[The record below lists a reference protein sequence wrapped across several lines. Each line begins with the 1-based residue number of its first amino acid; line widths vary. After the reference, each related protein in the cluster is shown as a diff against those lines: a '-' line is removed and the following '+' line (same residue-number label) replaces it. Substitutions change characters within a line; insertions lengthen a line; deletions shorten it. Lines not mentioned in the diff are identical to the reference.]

1 MQTAATATGP
11 CQGYRVL
18 DFTTMVSGPVCT
30 QYLADLG
37 ADVVKV
43 ESPAGDPSRI
53 TGVAQRKGVSAFFAQ
68 LNRNKRSV
76 VIDLRRP
83 EGGEL
88 ARALAAAADVV
99 VENFRPGVSDRLGI
113 GYETLRALN
122 PRLIYVAISGFGPD
136 GPYARHPA
144 YDHLLQGLT
153 GMMPVQGGQQEP
165 RMIQSV
171 AVDKSSGLAAG
182 SATLA
187 ALLGRERSGGEG
199 QRIDVPMLDA
209 YAAYMLP
216 ESLAG
221 HAFPERP
228 PGGGKTD
235 QIFRSWK
242 TQDGHVV
249 GIAVQDSQFEA
260 LCRAL
265 EREDLLADERF
276 ASIPSRFQHLEAMYE
291 ILEQE
296 FLKWRSEEVVERA
309 RRLGAPFG
317 PVHDFEGFLGDP
329 QTLHNETVFEVADA
343 DGDRTRYLR
352 HAARFARDAPVF
364 YRSPPALGEHGEEVL
379 REAGLGDAE
388 LASLRAA
395 GALG

>member
-1 MQTAATATGP
+1 
-11 CQGYRVL
+11 
-18 DFTTMVSGPVCT
+18 MVSGPVCT

-43 ESPAGDPSRI
+43 EAPVGDPSRI
-53 TGVAQRKGVSAFFAQ
+53 TAGAQRKGMSAFFAQ
-68 LNRNKRSV
+68 LNRNKRSI
-76 VIDLRRP
+76 VIDLRK
-83 EGGEL
+83 EAGAEL
-88 ARALAAAADVV
+88 ARRLAATADVV
-99 VENFRPGVSDRLGI
+99 VENFRPGVAERLGI
-113 GYETLRALN
+113 GYETLRASN
-122 PRLIYVAISGFGPD
+122 PRLVYVAISGFGPD
-136 GPYARHPA
+136 GPYASYPA
-144 YDHLLQGLT
+144 YDHILQGLT
-153 GMMPVQGGQQEP
+153 GMMPVQGGEGEP

-199 QRIDVPMLDA
+199 QRIDLPMLDA
-209 YAAYMLP
+209 YAAYLLP

-221 HAFPERP
+221 HAFPERR
-228 PGGGKTD
+228 PGSGKTD

-242 TQDGHVV
+242 TKDGHVV
-249 GIAVQDSQFEA
+249 GIAVQDAQFEA

-276 ASIPSRFQHLEAMYE
+276 ASIPARFENLEAMYA

-296 FLKWRSEEVVERA
+296 FSKWPSEEVVERA
-309 RRLGAPFG
+309 RALGAPFG
-317 PVHDFEGFLGDP
+317 PVHDFQGFLDDP
-329 QTLHNETVFEVADA
+329 QTLHNGTVFEVADA

-352 HAARFARDAPVF
+352 HAARFSRDAPVF
-364 YRSPPALGEHGEEVL
+364 HLPPPALGEHGEEVL
-379 REAGLGDAE
+379 REAGLGDEE
-388 LASLRAA
+388 LESLREA